1 MVTYRKEAYGEKYM
15 INLGNDWDKI
25 LEDEFKKEYYLKIR
39 GFLKSE
45 YSQRTIFPS
54 MYDIFNALKYTAY
67 DDTKVVILGQDPYHE
82 VGQAHGLSFSVKKG
96 IKIPPSLVNIYK
108 ELNSDIGMSI
118 PNHGEL
124 TSWAKQGVLLLN
136 ATLTV
141 REGQANSHKDIGW
154 AIFTDEIIKKLNLSK
169 KPIVFILWGGN
180 ARSKKKYITNPNHLI
195 IESAHPSPLSAYNGF
210 FGSKPFSRAN
220 EFLNKNGISPINWN
234 SVNE

>member
-1 MVTYRKEAYGEKYM
+1 M
-15 INLGNDWDKI
+15 IALGNDWDKI
-25 LEDEFKKEYYLKIR
+25 LEEEFKKEYYLKIR
-39 GFLKSE
+39 EFLKSE

-54 MYDIFNALKYTAY
+54 MYDIFNALKYTSY
-67 DDTKVVILGQDPYHE
+67 GNTKVVILGQDPYHE

-154 AIFTDEIIKKLNLSK
+154 SIFTDEIIKKLNLSA
-169 KPIVFILWGGN
+169 KPIVFILWGAN
-180 ARSKKKYITNPNHLI
+180 ARSKKKYISSSHHLV

-210 FGSKPFSRAN
+210 FGSRPFSRAN
-220 EFLNKNGISPINWN
+220 DFLRKNGISPIDWN